1 MADTEVSDLLT
12 VEQAIAIIDAAPV
25 APRLQQRKLRDALGL
40 RLAADIVADR
50 DYPSFDKSVVDGYAV
65 RCADVRQTPVQL
77 AVVGEVSAGQWPT
90 QPLSAGQTMAVMTG
104 APLPPGADGVV
115 PVEETQVVDGAV
127 RIQRAYY
134 ADRYIARRGSDME
147 AGRVVLTRGTRLDA
161 AQLAMAAPVGAATVD
176 VFAPPQVAVLSTGSE
191 LVPVDAAPG
200 PAQIRNSNN
209 VLLCAMLHRMG
220 CEAIDLGTVP
230 DDPDTISAAL
240 KKGMEHAALCVTGG
254 MSMGRY
260 DHVPQLL
267 RAMGVQM
274 PVTKLRIKPGKPF
287 VYASTAA
294 CHIFGLPGN
303 PVSAFV
309 CMSRLA
315 SRLLTRLAGGTVRDR
330 WVAGQLSTGLAANGA
345 REFYQPVQLQYASRM
360 AGQTG
365 ILVHPLMW
373 KGSADVF
380 TLASADGLLI
390 RAAGEPPLPKNSVVR
405 VLEV

>member
-1 MADTEVSDLLT
+1 MADTDVSDLLT
-12 VEQAIAIIDAAPV
+12 VEQAIAILDAAPV
-25 APRLQQRKLRDALGL
+25 SPRTEQRRLPDALGL

-50 DYPSFDKSVVDGYAV
+50 DYPPFDKSVVDGYAV

-77 AVVGEVSAGQWPT
+77 TLAGEVSAGQMPPA
-90 QPLSAGQTMAVMTG
+90 PLEAGQAMAVMTG

-115 PVEETQVVDGAV
+115 PLEETQVVDGAV
-127 RIQRAYY
+127 RIQRAHY
-134 ADRYIARRGSDME
+134 ADRYVARRGSDME
-147 AGRVVLTRGTRLDA
+147 AGRIVLPRGTRLDA
-161 AQLAMAAPVGAATVD
+161 AQIAVAATVGAATVE
-176 VFAPPQVAVLSTGSE
+176 VFARPRVAVLSTGDE
-191 LVPVDAAPG
+191 LVPLDAVPA
-200 PAQIRNSNN
+200 PAQIRGSNN
-209 VLLCAMLHRMG
+209 LMLAAMLRALG
-220 CEAIDLGTVP
+220 CEPVDLGTMR
-230 DDPDTISAAL
+230 DDPQVIGAAL
-240 KKGMEHAALCVTGG
+240 RKGMEQDAVCVTGG

-260 DHVPQLL
+260 DHVPRLL
-267 RAMGVQM
+267 REMGVQM

-287 VYASTAA
+287 VYGFTAT

-309 CMSRLA
+309 CMARLA

-365 ILVHPLMW
+365 IIVHPLMW

-405 VLEV
+405 VLEL